1 MAKYSEIVYA
11 VLDLLKE
18 SADDAFYTEEHVIFL
33 ANKFRP
39 YLIERKYRKSR
50 NTTYSTVSDQ
60 NRQQICINL
69 QPEDILPGDCE
80 GIWLRSV
87 EKIPDIVDVA
97 DPIISAPSD
106 MVFSMVNW
114 IAPERMPYVG
124 HNKWLRKIIYAA
136 KSADGYLY
144 LSNSNPAFQHLDQ
157 IRMDAVFSNPEEA
170 AALSCDAGEGPCDV
184 LDMDFPL
191 EDGLIVSC
199 IELIVQEIAGSRY
212 APQDKTNDAS
222 DELADANLTG
232 RRAYTP
238 VEAMEHT
245 EARNAPK
252 TEEG

>member
-50 NTTYSTVSDQ
+50 NTPYSTVSDQ

-97 DPIISAPSD
+97 DSRSAVDRYS
-106 MVFSMVNW
+106 
-114 IAPERMPYVG
+114 
-124 HNKWLRKIIYAA
+124 
-136 KSADGYLY
+136 YLIPRY
-144 LSNSNPAFQHLDQ
+144 IL
-157 IRMDAVFSNPEEA
+157 
-170 AALSCDAGEGPCDV
+170 AGT
-184 LDMDFPL
+184 
-191 EDGLIVSC
+191 VS
-199 IELIVQEIAGSRY
+199 QTY
-212 APQDKTNDAS
+212 
-222 DELADANLTG
+222 
-232 RRAYTP
+232 
-238 VEAMEHT
+238 
-245 EARNAPK
+245 
-252 TEEG
+252 